1 MSETELPSKEPE
13 VWVNRGNVL
22 LLKGQ
27 YQEAVKAYDQALTLN
42 AGYEVAKTNRMIAAS
57 ALKGMPVAKPSTGK
71 PGGTEG
77 GLFEKFSKWLK
88 G

>member
-22 LLKGQ
+22 LLKGN
-27 YQEAVKAYDQALTLN
+27 YQEAVRAYDQALTLN
-42 AGYEVAKTNRMIAAS
+42 AGYEAAKTNRTIATA
-57 ALKGMPVAKPSTGK
+57 ALKGRPVAKASAGK
-71 PGGTEG
+71 PAVEEG
-77 GLFEKFSKWLK
+77 GLFAKLSKWLK

>member
-1 MSETELPSKEPE
+1 MNETELPSKEPE

-22 LLKGQ
+22 LLKGK

-42 AGYEVAKTNRMIAAS
+42 AGYEVAKTNKTIATA
-57 ALKGMPVAKPSTGK
+57 ALKEMPAAEASTGK
-71 PGGTEG
+71 PGGAEG